1 MDSVNLNFEKHD
13 VRVRT
18 GFTWFMVQS
27 RDGLLR
33 IRYLIWGR
41 IYWQVE
47 QPSLLERSLW
57 YACVKSVTKPNFN

>member
-18 GFTWFMVQS
+18 GFMWFMVQS
-27 RDGLLR
+27 SDGLLH

-41 IYWQVE
+41 IYWRVE

-57 YACVKSVTKPNFN
+57 YACVKSVTKPSFN